1 MNKIG
6 LDISKVSTAMSIEVN
21 KKNYLFSYNTLKI
34 TQQWNKILS
43 NIENIKIRT
52 YFYDNKI
59 QKYSESEINKLITFI
74 RISNDL
80 ITDILSVIDVDDDT
94 IIYIEGYSYGR
105 TVNGPLLD
113 LVGIGATIRSK
124 LYENI
129 PNIQEIKIIAP
140 KSLKL
145 FTAEMIY
152 GAEIKDIGKR
162 KEKIVKIINKNN
174 NDVSGGDFK
183 KIDMYYAIK
192 ESNKEHLLKQ
202 LFEEL
207 HEKII
212 KTKSFPKPLE
222 DLNDAFLLKELI
234 DFIPLEI

>member
-1 MNKIG
+1 
-6 LDISKVSTAMSIEVN
+6 
-21 KKNYLFSYNTLKI
+21 
-34 TQQWNKILS
+34 
-43 NIENIKIRT
+43 
-52 YFYDNKI
+52 
-59 QKYSESEINKLITFI
+59 
-74 RISNDL
+74 
-80 ITDILSVIDVDDDT
+80 
-94 IIYIEGYSYGR
+94 
-105 TVNGPLLD
+105 